1 MKTVK
6 AKGEFLPY
14 LDPCH
19 GRRDDAPCSFAPW
32 RRALGRGPRL
42 LRQIPR
48 RTAAGGRIACLA
60 RAVLLCAA
68 GLALAPGEP
77 ARAADAPCDADA
89 PACEIAGGRYFVRLP
104 AGPGPHPAVMFLH
117 GYGGSGDGAL
127 RAPARLGP
135 LIAGGWA
142 VIAPDGARRG
152 ADGPRGWN
160 AMAWP
165 QGRDDVAFLGAVAD
179 DAARRFGL
187 DRARIAAS
195 GFSAGGMMTWRLM
208 CDAPDAYVAFA
219 PVAGTLWKPIPA
231 RCAGPAPLLHV
242 HGTADTV
249 VPMAGRSLGGGRIV
263 QGDLTEALAMLRAS
277 MGCAEP
283 GRAGL
288 PPAAPA
294 DWQGET
300 WADCAGRGAITLLT
314 HGGGHVAPRGWAE
327 VALAFFAAHPGPAIP
342 LAQGEA
348 RR

>member
-1 MKTVK
+1 
-6 AKGEFLPY
+6 
-14 LDPCH
+14 
-19 GRRDDAPCSFAPW
+19 
-32 RRALGRGPRL
+32 
-42 LRQIPR
+42 
-48 RTAAGGRIACLA
+48 
-60 RAVLLCAA
+60 
-68 GLALAPGEP
+68 
-77 ARAADAPCDADA
+77 
-89 PACEIAGGRYFVRLP
+89 
-104 AGPGPHPAVMFLH
+104 
-117 GYGGSGDGAL
+117 
-127 RAPARLGP
+127 
-135 LIAGGWA
+135 
-142 VIAPDGARRG
+142 
-152 ADGPRGWN
+152 
-160 AMAWP
+160 MAWP

-277 MGCAEP
+277 MGCAGP

-327 VALAFFAAHPGPAIP
+327 VALAFFCGPSGSRDPACPRRSAPIGFDHVALPEHRRSRQSAVALPRPVGGFVREGLRRPGGAPRAPFAATHP
-342 LAQGEA
+342 
-348 RR
+348 